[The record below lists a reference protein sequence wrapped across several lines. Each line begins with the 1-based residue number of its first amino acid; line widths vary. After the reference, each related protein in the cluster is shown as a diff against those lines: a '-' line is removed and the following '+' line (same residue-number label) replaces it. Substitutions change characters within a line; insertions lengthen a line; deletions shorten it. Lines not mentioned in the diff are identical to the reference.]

1 MSLKFQNWKHSLQ
14 KSLAPETGTNSEKI
28 SDITAIRVYSTG
40 STIYYHLF
48 LLDNCHCPSTI
59 DAANHMSDD
68 AQGTV
73 DNNRYQVQLTA
84 SQKQGSLSL
93 ASEP

>member
-1 MSLKFQNWKHSLQ
+1 MQ

-59 DAANHMSDD
+59 DAANHMRDD
-68 AQGTV
+68 AQAPTQPQGTV